1 MDRTTSL
8 SWKTRLSYG
17 AGDIFGGGA
26 TTVINMF
33 YLIFLTDVIRISP
46 ALAGT
51 VILISKIW
59 DAVTDPF
66 MGVITDNTRTKYG
79 RRRPYFLA
87 AIGLVIVGF
96 FWMWTSPPLA
106 TQAAKFAYA
115 LTTYI
120 LFSTV
125 YTVVWVPY
133 NAIAAELTNDYNERT
148 KLSTVR
154 LVFSNL
160 SGIIGAMTA
169 KDLFVDTLSPAQPGR
184 GWMLMAGVFAL
195 LYAIPFI
202 ATFRNCKEDP
212 SFMSLPRREIGN
224 LRDFIRS
231 NFLEP
236 FKLRPFR
243 NIVMMYLFGFMVSD
257 TVMALAVYY
266 LEIYLGVASMF
277 TLLVPVYG
285 GMLGVMPFIWI
296 VSDRIGKR
304 NTYLVAGAIWLGAFA
319 LVPFITPG
327 GPIVPVIIFGVLF
340 GIGMSTVQVIVFA
353 LFPDIPDADELF
365 SGTRREGV
373 YSGIFAF
380 CRKVGSAFTV
390 FIVGA
395 SLELM
400 QYAPPVDTVTSDGV
414 IAVPQAQGELFFTG
428 IRMIFIGLP
437 LLYGAIA
444 LLSATRY
451 PLSPARAD
459 RLKAYL
465 TATRSAGEAGQQTEL
480 PAEVVAEGVALRQE
494 LS

>member
-1 MDRTTSL
+1 MPTTRTLT
-8 SWKTRLSYG
+8 WKTRLSYG
-17 AGDIFGGGA
+17 AGDVFGGGA

-66 MGVITDNTRTKYG
+66 MGIITDNTRTRWG

-87 AIGLVIVGF
+87 AIGLVVIGF

-115 LTTYI
+115 LTTYV

-125 YTVVWVPY
+125 YTIVWVPY

-169 KDLFVDTLSPAQPGR
+169 KDLFVDTLTPTQPAN
-184 GWMLMAGVFAL
+184 GWMIMAGVFAL
-195 LYAIPFI
+195 MYALPFI

-212 SFMSLPRREIGN
+212 AFMKLPRRQIGD
-224 LRDFIRS
+224 LGEFIRS
-231 NFLEP
+231 NFVEP

-243 NIVMMYLFGFMVSD
+243 NIVMMFLFGFMVSD

-266 LEIYLGVASMF
+266 LEYYLGVASMF

-285 GMLGVMPFIWI
+285 GMLAVMPFIWL

-304 NTYLVAGAIWLGAFA
+304 NTYLVAGAIWLSAFV

-327 GPIVPVIIFGVLF
+327 GPMLPVIVFGILFGV
-340 GIGMSTVQVIVFA
+340 GMSTVQVIVFA

-380 CRKVGSAFTV
+380 FRKVGSAFTV

-395 SLELM
+395 TLQLM
-400 QYAPPVDTVTSDGV
+400 EYVPPVDVQTDEGLV
-414 IAVPQAQGELFFTG
+414 AVPQAQGELFFTG
-428 IRMIFIGLP
+428 IRIIFIGLP

-444 LLSATRY
+444 LIAATRY
-451 PLSPARAD
+451 PLSPSRAE

-465 TATRSAGEAGQQTEL
+465 AKVRPDDDTPLE
-480 PAEVVAEGVALRQE
+480 PAVAAEGEALRQE